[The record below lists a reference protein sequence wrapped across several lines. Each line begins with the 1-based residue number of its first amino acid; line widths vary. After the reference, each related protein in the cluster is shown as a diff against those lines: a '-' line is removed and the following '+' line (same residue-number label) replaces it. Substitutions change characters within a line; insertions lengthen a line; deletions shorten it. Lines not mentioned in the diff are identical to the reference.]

1 MWRIMMKKLRKQLND
16 SVIFYQLQS
25 KRSCQRTVVLRM
37 ITIKKKNMPN
47 NNKKMKK
54 IK

>member
-1 MWRIMMKKLRKQLND
+1 MKKLRKKLND

-37 ITIKKKNMPN
+37 ITIKNKKNKNMPN

>member
-1 MWRIMMKKLRKQLND
+1 MKKLRKKLND

-37 ITIKKKNMPN
+37 ITIKKKKNMPN